1 MKQNGLATA
10 PQRQPH
16 TTVDATA
23 VHAQARHAHNTVH
36 ASPLT
41 PSRVAGLTPH
51 SSGHRCAL
59 TRHSVC
65 TALCTLALKP
75 LDKSTSPQRT
85 KHKPKRLAQ
94 SRSCSA
100 SSRPATSK
108 RTPLRASSATAMP
121 VVHAINM
128 YVSMRD
134 VSSLLTPSV
143 KYGRR
148 YASSA
153 CWRRRVTRRRLDSS
167 VEAFWAASRSR
178 RPPPCQTAWR

>member
-23 VHAQARHAHNTVH
+23 VTHRRGTRTTR
-36 ASPLT
+36 LT

-51 SSGHRCAL
+51 SSGHRCAF

-100 SSRPATSK
+100 SSRPATTK